1 VKPLQIAPVDRSAQL
16 AASALGQHL
25 RSERVR
31 IAAAA
36 SWARALEVSVA
47 VSDAGVV
54 DAPAVVGLHASA
66 GLVLVDGRRACLTV
80 STQVLAGLMG
90 ALAGATPR
98 AVGPTPLSPAE
109 EGLFAFL
116 VLRWT
121 ALLPQPPALDWVDGG
136 AGLTVPPDT
145 SRCVAW
151 HLKVADQTGLAR
163 WRLPADLPPPRVDIT
178 ARPRLPVDGIL
189 SAGRAR
195 WAGASSGGTLS
206 AGDLV
211 VLATPPRLQ
220 VGDHAWPIQRRA
232 HQWRVVSTSEVRM
245 PLPIDELPVTLDAVV
260 GRITLT
266 VGDVAALA
274 PGVVLPIA
282 PDALPLV
289 TLMAGGQPVAR
300 GVLVDDDGHAAVQ
313 ITQLIDAPS

>member
-1 VKPLQIAPVDRSAQL
+1 MKRLQLPPVDRSAQL

-25 RSERVR
+25 RSQSVR

-36 SWARALEVSVA
+36 TWARALEISVA
-47 VSDAGVV
+47 VSDAGID
-54 DAPAVVGLHASA
+54 DAPAVGLHASA

-80 STQVLAGLMG
+80 STQLLAGLMG
-90 ALAGATPR
+90 ALAGATPQ

-121 ALLPQPPALDWVDGG
+121 ALLPEPPALDWIDGG
-136 AGLTVPPDT
+136 AGLIAPSNTP
-145 SRCVAW
+145 RCVAW
-151 HLKVADQTGLAR
+151 HLKIADQTGLAR
-163 WRLPADLPPPRVDIT
+163 WRLPADLPPPRADIT
-178 ARPRLPVDGIL
+178 ARSRLPVDGVL

-195 WAGASSGGTLS
+195 WAGGALS

-211 VLATPPRLQ
+211 VLATPSRLQ
-220 VGDHAWPIQRRA
+220 VGDRAWPIQRRA
-232 HQWRVVSTSEVRM
+232 HQWRVVSMSEVRM
-245 PLPIDELPVTLDAVV
+245 PLPIDELPMDELPITLDAVV

-300 GVLVDDDGHAAVQ
+300 GVLVDDDGRAAVQ
-313 ITQLIDAPS
+313 ITQLFDAPS